1 MRLDPTMHDK
11 KGTILFVDDDRA
23 GRRLALF
30 NLQEAGYAV
39 EEAES
44 GEQASALFDSAE
56 HDLVITD
63 LRMPGM
69 SGVELLQDIR
79 KKSKDTPVI
88 LVTAYGTIET
98 AISAMKLGA
107 DDFVLKPYNKDQLL
121 HVAGKALQHRAL
133 KQENRQLK
141 LQLNGIERP
150 IVTGSPILTSIL
162 DMIARI
168 APSDAPVL
176 FTGESGTGKELFARR
191 LHARS
196 MRAEK
201 PFVAVNCGAIP
212 SELLEAE
219 LFGHEKGAFTGAVKE
234 RLGRFRQADGGTVFL
249 DELGELP
256 APLQVKLLRVLQES
270 VVDVLGRDEP
280 VKINVRVV
288 SASNKKLLVDRGAFR
303 EDLFYRINVVTIDVP
318 PLRDH
323 KEDIPLLVEYFVQ
336 CFAGGRELTVP
347 KELMRVL
354 MAHDW
359 PGNVRELENV
369 CKRLIILC
377 QGTELRTEDLPPELR
392 NEPEPIPLA
401 DSLQLPEDGLSLID
415 LEKDIILKTL
425 VLKKWNVSAA
435 ANYLGVPRHVLSYRM
450 EKYGIRRG

>member
-1 MRLDPTMHDK
+1 MGQTMHEQK
-11 KGTILFVDDDRA
+11 ATILFVDDDRA

-39 EEAES
+39 EQAES
-44 GEQASALFDSAE
+44 GEQAATLFDPAKY
-56 HDLVITD
+56 DLVITD

-69 SGVELLQDIR
+69 SGVELLQHIRRISTDI
-79 KKSKDTPVI
+79 PVI

-98 AISAMKLGA
+98 AVSAMKLGA

-121 HVAGKALQHRAL
+121 HAAGRALQHRAL

-141 LQLNGIERP
+141 LQVSGIERP
-150 IVTGSPILTSIL
+150 IVTRSPTLVSIL
-162 DMIARI
+162 EMIARI
-168 APSDAPVL
+168 APSNAPVL

-196 MRAEK
+196 ARAEK

-212 SELLEAE
+212 AELLEAE
-219 LFGHEKGAFTGAVKE
+219 LFGHAKGAFTGAVQE

-256 APLQVKLLRVLQES
+256 ASLQVKLLRVLQES

-280 VKINVRVV
+280 VKIDVRVV
-288 SASNKKLLVDRGAFR
+288 SASNRKLLVDRGAFR

-318 PLRDH
+318 PLREH
-323 KEDIPLLVEYFVQ
+323 KEDIPILVEHFIQ
-336 CFAGGRELTVP
+336 RDAGGRELTVP
-347 KELMRVL
+347 AELLRVL
-354 MAHDW
+354 TAHDW
-359 PGNVRELENV
+359 PGNVRELENI

-377 QGTELRTEDLPPELR
+377 QGTELRTADLPPELR
-392 NEPEPIPLA
+392 NEPESIPLA
-401 DSLQLPEDGLSLID
+401 GALQLPEDGLSLVD
-415 LEKDIILKTL
+415 LEKDIIVKTL
-425 VLKKWNVSAA
+425 VMKKWNVSAA